1 MKAAHEVSDG
11 LTSDAARIFDPPSQ
25 GFRTMRVY
33 VLATCL
39 LFKLLCVT
47 VIHRNMW
54 AFFFQ
59 TAPYGIDKMHWLNQ
73 NFHRKILKQVEY
85 ESARR
90 KRHIN
95 EKTRIRDEEGST
107 FFLCTFIKGT
117 QANLK
122 ELSDMCFL

>member
-54 AFFFQ
+54 AFFSNSSLW
-59 TAPYGIDKMHWLNQ
+59 YRQ
-73 NFHRKILKQVEY
+73 NALVEPEFSQKNPKVKWKSILPLVEEIVCDTEVLLY
-85 ESARR
+85 CIVQR
-90 KRHIN
+90 
-95 EKTRIRDEEGST
+95 TDP
-107 FFLCTFIKGT
+107 
-117 QANLK
+117 
-122 ELSDMCFL
+122 